1 MRRKL
6 DQRTLIFLGV
16 LLFISVVRPLMS
28 GGVSYLVDS
37 FIDTL
42 YMLPA
47 IIIAISFHEFAHAK
61 VADYWGDDTPAREGR
76 LTVDPRAHVDLAG
89 IICLIFIHF
98 GWGKPVRI
106 NPQRFRDR
114 RKGLITVSLAGV
126 TMNLILAF
134 VFGGILKMLITF
146 APAFIGSKIGSIF
159 ASMIL
164 EVIYVN
170 VSLMLFNLLPVPP
183 LDGFNFLSELFKL
196 YYTRFYAFVRNNSM
210 WILMIMIFFNIPSML
225 LSGPMA
231 AIVHFILSTVY
242 GIY

>member
-1 MRRKL
+1 MRNKL
-6 DQRTLIFLGV
+6 DQRTVLFLGV
-16 LLFISVVRPLMS
+16 LFFISVVRPLMT
-28 GGVSYLVDS
+28 GGVSYLVSS

-61 VADYWGDDTPAREGR
+61 VADYWGDDTPARDGR
-76 LTVDPRAHVDLAG
+76 LTVDPRAHVDLMG

-126 TMNLILAF
+126 IMNLIVAF
-134 VFGGILKMLITF
+134 IFGGLLRMLLTFAPSFAMTKIGGIL
-146 APAFIGSKIGSIF
+146 

-164 EVIYVN
+164 EVVYVN
-170 VSLMLFNLLPVPP
+170 ISLMLFNLLPVPP
-183 LDGFNFLSELFKL
+183 LDGFNFISELFKL
-196 YYTRFYAFVRNNSM
+196 YYTKFYVFVRNNSM

-225 LSGPMA
+225 LSRPMV
-231 AIVHFILSTVY
+231 AIANFILSTVY
-242 GIY
+242 GIF